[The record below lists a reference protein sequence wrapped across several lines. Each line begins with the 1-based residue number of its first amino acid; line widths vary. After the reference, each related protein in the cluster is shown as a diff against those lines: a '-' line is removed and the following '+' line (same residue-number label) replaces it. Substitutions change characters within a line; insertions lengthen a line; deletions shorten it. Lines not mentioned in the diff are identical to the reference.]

1 MPEPTQRERIL
12 GVRSCRSSGVGV
24 VHRIGLYCA
33 RVSNKQLGDL
43 FQKGLHICRGSVS
56 QILNQNQTVST
67 LLEGALREIEKPCF
81 VTRPALLKSFCDVG
95 RNGNRRA
102 PHLARK
108 AIDLTSGKDCRKRI
122 GRQYETMGLL
132 PYNQVLECLC
142 CFCHA
147 VEIELSS

>member
-1 MPEPTQRERIL
+1 MSEPTQRERIL
-12 GVRSCRSSGVGV
+12 GGKSRTPDAEVRSQELQEFRSWSGSP
-24 VHRIGLYCA
+24 IGLDCA

-56 QILNQNQTVST
+56 QILNQNQIVST
-67 LLEGALREIEKPCF
+67 LLEGALCDVEKPCF

-108 AIDLTSGKDCRKRI
+108 AIDLTSGKI
-122 GRQYETMGLL
+122 
-132 PYNQVLECLC
+132 
-142 CFCHA
+142 A
-147 VEIELSS
+147 VSE